1 MSIKPTKN
9 AGGEYDNSRL
19 GSRMSSLK
27 FKPVWML
34 WKKFKRGIV
43 IFGSDLYFQLIF
55 KNVKRF
61 ISLRLTGGWSMDAEP
76 LKIKAINTQAHFYN
90 INTIRLCNRFWQ
102 WNTWNYNRKFS
113 IIKHKHRRYLT
124 VQVGSP
130 IRPPIPS
137 WLEWVS

>member
-9 AGGEYDNSRL
+9 AGGVYLNDR
-19 GSRMSSLK
+19 
-27 FKPVWML
+27 
-34 WKKFKRGIV
+34 
-43 IFGSDLYFQLIF
+43 
-55 KNVKRF
+55 
-61 ISLRLTGGWSMDAEP
+61 
-76 LKIKAINTQAHFYN
+76 IKTINTQAHFYN
-90 INTIRLCNRFWQ
+90 INTIRLYNRNWQ

-137 WLEWVS
+137 WLELSHPSYFSPVPFLLKVDRSTTHLCSCVLIEMDYCSLLILTYVPFLIC